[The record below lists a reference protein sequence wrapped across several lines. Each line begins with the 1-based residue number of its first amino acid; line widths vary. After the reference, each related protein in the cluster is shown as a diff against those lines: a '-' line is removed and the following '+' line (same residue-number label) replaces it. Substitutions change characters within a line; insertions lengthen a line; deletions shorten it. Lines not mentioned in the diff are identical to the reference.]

1 MDYESI
7 NIRAEKIL
15 RDLLEKSR
23 ASDIVLTT
31 EEGLPCCSVHEQKR
45 SSLNVE
51 GTAAVLI
58 DTIKTISNLLSLQS
72 GEDNFRHMNIRT
84 EQGSIIVARSK
95 HFTMAIKFR
104 GARAKRAGLSITHAK
119 RALKKVEKLF
129 EIFFQI

>member
-45 SSLNVE
+45 SLNVE

-104 GARAKRAGLSITHAK
+104 GAMAKRAGLSVTHAK
-119 RALKKVEKLF
+119 RTLKKIEKLF